1 MDKNPY
7 PEVDRIAPDRFY
19 FNEMKR
25 EIADIVGFNQF
36 SEYEKAKSIVDVD
49 ALTLAIAQADLVN
62 PSKYAGIIN
71 AHEELTGQLWNYM
84 TTCFDETAQRRES
97 DTKDFRSAIVCLAS
111 ACIRVAR
118 FVDMVKVNTLGLD
131 AGTGFTNAYTSS
143 ISFCCCWSGCK

>member
-1 MDKNPY
+1 M
-7 PEVDRIAPDRFY
+7 
-19 FNEMKR
+19 
-25 EIADIVGFNQF
+25 
-36 SEYEKAKSIVDVD
+36 
-49 ALTLAIAQADLVN
+49 LT
-62 PSKYAGIIN
+62 KK
-71 AHEELTGQLWNYM
+71 LTGQLWNYM

-143 ISFCCCWSGCK
+143 ISFDAAAGLVVSNQNVIKAESTHFASRLTEGSVKKNIY